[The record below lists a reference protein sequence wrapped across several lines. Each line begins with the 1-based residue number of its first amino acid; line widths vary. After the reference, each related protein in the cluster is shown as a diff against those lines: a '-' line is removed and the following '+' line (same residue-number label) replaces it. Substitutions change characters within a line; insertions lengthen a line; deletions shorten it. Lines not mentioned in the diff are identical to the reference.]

1 MSKYEK
7 GQTVWVKG
15 EYHIDDNGSH
25 WVRIKCHYAI
35 RDQGECNVKVPSK
48 YLKPQRTQS
57 TTRTGRWT
65 RTNHGR
71 GCTLGFAM

>member
-1 MSKYEK
+1 MSKYK
-7 GQTVWVKG
+7 VGDKVWVQG

-48 YLKPQRTQS
+48 YLKPDVTFPWSPAKKAKKQRS
-57 TTRTGRWT
+57 KK
-65 RTNHGR
+65 
-71 GCTLGFAM
+71 